1 MRIVKFSHASET
13 RTQQV
18 LKNTPL
24 LQLTRHTST
33 GRTMSCHH
41 KHIAY
46 EPYDNPIV
54 GGWSATFA
62 GWQRSIGRSHAITA
76 TQRVLKKHPL
86 VKTGDVA
93 FDERAAAFRA
103 ALACGTSKAY
113 DETPE
118 GFAAI
123 GLYLS
128 LHPGPSNILSVVS
141 GKAHSVSLRLF
152 DCPLISRGS
161 CKNRKV

>member
-1 MRIVKFSHASET
+1 
-13 RTQQV
+13 
-18 LKNTPL
+18 
-24 LQLTRHTST
+24 
-33 GRTMSCHH
+33 MSCRH

-46 EPYDNPIV
+46 EPSDNPIV

-62 GWQRSIGRSHAITA
+62 GWQRSIGRNHAIVA

-103 ALACGTSKAY
+103 ALASGTSKAY
-113 DETPE
+113 EESPE

-123 GLYLS
+123 GLYFR
-128 LHPGPSNILSVVS
+128 SVL
-141 GKAHSVSLRLF
+141 AL
-152 DCPLISRGS
+152 PMY
-161 CKNRKV
+161 